1 MTTVLSP
8 STDVRR
14 ATLADVASV
23 ARLSVCANQEA
34 WDAVPALHQ
43 AIAPSAPEIALRLL
57 KDLDDGHLLYVG
69 GYQRCNVGFAHVT
82 GPTAQDGVPVVEL
95 KCLYVAP
102 EQRHHGLG
110 SHLLRFVLRD
120 LKNRSNPPALRAW
133 AATTSTLASFL
144 PVAGGQPVRERW
156 KVSQGTFAVRGIVFD
171 WPIRDSHRAAE
182 RVAVTAG

>member
-1 MTTVLSP
+1 MALAPFTG
-8 STDVRR
+8 VRR

-23 ARLSVCANQEA
+23 ARLSVCANREA
-34 WDAVPALHQ
+34 WDGVPALHQ
-43 AIAPSAPEIALRLL
+43 AMAPSAPEIALRLL
-57 KDLDDGHLLYVG
+57 KDLDDGQALYVA

-82 GPTAQDGVPVVEL
+82 GLTAQDGAQIVEL

-110 SHLLRFVLRD
+110 RHLLRFVLRD
-120 LKNRSNPPALRAW
+120 LRNRPKPPALRAW
-133 AATTSTLASFL
+133 AASDSTLARFL
-144 PVAGGQPVRERW
+144 SVAGGKPVRERW
-156 KVSQGTFAVRGIVFD
+156 RVSQGTFAVRGIVYD